1 VSGTIPLESWLAVN
15 GVSRH
20 FGGIMALN
28 GVSFRLDQ
36 GSITSLIGPN
46 GAGKT
51 TLINVLTG
59 IHPPDGGRIRFQG
72 REIAGLPPHRLAALG
87 LGRTF
92 QLEELF
98 GSLSVLENVMVGCHV
113 RSRSG
118 MVACGLALPAARREE
133 KQEREIARANLQ
145 QVGLEDKAG
154 HPISRLPLGE
164 RKLVGVARALSMNP
178 RFLMLDEPVGGLAA
192 HEIDKL
198 VELIYKLREE
208 GLTIFIVEHNMPFVM
223 SLSEK
228 ILVLDGGTLIAEGLP
243 EEIKRNEAVIKAYLG
258 EEVAVG

>member
-1 VSGTIPLESWLAVN
+1 VSGTIPPEGWLAVN

-20 FGGIMALN
+20 FGGILALN
-28 GVSFRLDQ
+28 GVSFRLDR

-59 IHPPDGGRIRFQG
+59 IHLPDGGRIRFQG

-113 RSRSG
+113 RSRAG
-118 MVACGLALPAARREE
+118 MIACGLALPGARREE
-133 KQEREIARANLQ
+133 KEEREIARANLQ
-145 QVGLEDKAG
+145 RVGLEHKAG
-154 HPISRLPLGE
+154 DPISRLPLGE

-192 HEIDKL
+192 HEIGKL
-198 VELIYKLREE
+198 VELIYKLRDA

-228 ILVLDGGTLIAEGLP
+228 VLVLDGGTLIAEGLP
-243 EEIKRNEAVIKAYLG
+243 GEIQRNAAVIKAYLG
-258 EEVAVG
+258 EEVSVA